1 MHEFSE
7 ALIAIVFFG
16 IIFGMFFLW
25 INSRHKERM
34 SLIEKGEKA
43 ENIFGNPP
51 GRTRKWILNLGIFAG
66 GIALGVLV
74 GSLLESLGMKEEQAY
89 TASVFLFGG
98 ASLVAA
104 FFISRKLNGNS

>member
-1 MHEFSE
+1 MNEFAES
-7 ALIAIVFFG
+7 LVAIVFLG
-16 IIFGMFFLW
+16 IVFGMFFLW

-51 GRTRKWILNLGIFAG
+51 ARTRKWILNLGIFAG